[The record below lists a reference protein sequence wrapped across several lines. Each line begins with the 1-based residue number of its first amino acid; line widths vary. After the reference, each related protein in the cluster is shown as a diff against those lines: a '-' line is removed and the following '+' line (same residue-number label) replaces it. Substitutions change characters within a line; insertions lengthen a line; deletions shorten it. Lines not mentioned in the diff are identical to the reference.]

1 MNPNNPQSQPSE
13 ELEVVGP
20 SALESITRGE
30 IDVQIRTAHQFPRS
44 MAQFK
49 KRALDMALIDEET
62 AESCIYV
69 RPVGMKDGKQQ
80 FAEGLSIRMA
90 EIVAASY
97 GNIRVGSM
105 IIEQTERSV
114 KCRGV
119 AHDLESNFAST
130 SECIEPTIKRDG
142 KPMSEGMR
150 NVIAKACLAKAWRD
164 ALFKVVPRA
173 LCKPIETETR
183 KLAAGNAQSL
193 AAKRANVQ
201 EWINRLGIEPVRVFT
216 ALGIKGIDDVTSEML
231 VMLAGLKT
239 SIKDG
244 EVKIDEAFPEIIPT
258 GSVGAAKTGEGKPGD
273 AAKPESAAN
282 STAGTGTAGPTPT
295 EAAAQEGATAKKPEP
310 TKEPAG
316 PSAAELRKGILAKLA
331 TAGVGK
337 VGLVKHLIAANR
349 LPADTKFDD
358 LDRDALAGIAD
369 SIDDDLAEIKK

>member
-1 MNPNNPQSQPSE
+1 MNTQSQSPAE
-13 ELEVVGP
+13 ESALEVVGP

-30 IDVQIRTAHQFPRS
+30 IDIQIRTAHQFPRS
-44 MAQFK
+44 MAQFT
-49 KRALDMALIDEET
+49 KRANAMALIDVET

-69 RPVGMKDGKQQ
+69 RPVGMKNGKQQ
-80 FAEGLSIRMA
+80 YAEGLSIRMA

-97 GNIRVGSM
+97 GNIRVGAM
-105 IIEQTERSV
+105 IIEQTERFV

-130 SECIEPTIKRDG
+130 SECIEATVKRDG
-142 KPMSEGMR
+142 SPYGEAQR
-150 NVIAKACLAKAWRD
+150 NVVAKACLAKAWRD

-173 LCKPIETETR
+173 LCKPIEKATR
-183 KLAAGNAQSL
+183 SLVAGDSKGL
-193 AAKRANVQ
+193 EEKRANVI
-201 EWINRLGIEPVRVFT
+201 EWLNRLNVEPERMFHT
-216 ALGIKGIDDVTSEML
+216 LGIKGVEDLTPDHLIH
-231 VMLAGLKT
+231 LAGLKT
-239 SIKDG
+239 AIKDG
-244 EVKIDEAFPEIIPT
+244 EVDKEEAFPKVIAQ
-258 GSVGAAKTGEGKPGD
+258 GSVGASGK
-273 AAKPESAAN
+273 
-282 STAGTGTAGPTPT
+282 TPT
-295 EAAAQEGATAKKPEP
+295 EAAADEKKGESAANSGGTPAETAAKEEKKPEP
-310 TKEPAG
+310 EKQPAG